1 MATQE
6 SDWQPRD
13 DWREQY
19 DGNEFFQRPEKRGI
33 GFDHVD
39 QSRRPTPFL
48 KHAMDSEEREE
59 YARLREAAAIEA
71 DAQGRALSHD
81 DLARLQQQAAANVAE
96 RRMTEG

>member
-1 MATQE
+1 
-6 SDWQPRD
+6 
-13 DWREQY
+13 
-19 DGNEFFQRPEKRGI
+19 
-33 GFDHVD
+33 
-39 QSRRPTPFL
+39 
-48 KHAMDSEEREE
+48 MDAEEREE